1 VLLSEYSHEQDISNY
16 KSWIE
21 ANKSLESF
29 LYPFEDYLMDFDL
42 PLCRYTVPD
51 WESCFQKMNVATNNI
66 SPVKRRIKQFL
77 LGNNYPENVVH
88 NLENAKQCG
97 GTNYFLNVEQ
107 VRNAFNDY
115 RKSKIGT
122 SILTLYGYDVLTPVE
137 LGVYLIWMGFNP
149 SEIIQIKRSDINISK
164 GIVLFNDKTAKIPEV
179 VKEYFEKYYDA
190 SGYWWENG
198 RSDHLQ
204 WVEYNRE
211 GNVFLCQRR
220 GSYKEES
227 LIRLINNA
235 GFSIAHLWRSGKL
248 YNAWGRVNVLGS
260 KALDWNNYESI
271 GLFFDFGSS
280 YAVTTLLQALTL
292 KYDWERYCLQ
302 QEDFLNNGNVNG
314 GRKLRKTKK

>member
-1 VLLSEYSHEQDISNY
+1 
-16 KSWIE
+16 
-21 ANKSLESF
+21 
-29 LYPFEDYLMDFDL
+29 M
-42 PLCRYTVPD
+42 
-51 WESCFQKMNVATNNI
+51 
-66 SPVKRRIKQFL
+66 
-77 LGNNYPENVVH
+77 
-88 NLENAKQCG
+88 
-97 GTNYFLNVEQ
+97 
-107 VRNAFNDY
+107 
-115 RKSKIGT
+115 
-122 SILTLYGYDVLTPVE
+122 
-137 LGVYLIWMGFNP
+137 
-149 SEIIQIKRSDINISK
+149 
-164 GIVLFNDKTAKIPEV
+164 

-248 YNAWGRVNVLGS
+248 YNAWERFNVLGS

>member
-1 VLLSEYSHEQDISNY
+1 MLLSEYSHEQDISNY

-115 RKSKIGT
+115 RKSK
-122 SILTLYGYDVLTPVE
+122 
-137 LGVYLIWMGFNP
+137 
-149 SEIIQIKRSDINISK
+149 
-164 GIVLFNDKTAKIPEV
+164 
-179 VKEYFEKYYDA
+179 
-190 SGYWWENG
+190 
-198 RSDHLQ
+198 
-204 WVEYNRE
+204 
-211 GNVFLCQRR
+211 
-220 GSYKEES
+220 
-227 LIRLINNA
+227 
-235 GFSIAHLWRSGKL
+235 
-248 YNAWGRVNVLGS
+248 
-260 KALDWNNYESI
+260 
-271 GLFFDFGSS
+271 
-280 YAVTTLLQALTL
+280 
-292 KYDWERYCLQ
+292 
-302 QEDFLNNGNVNG
+302 
-314 GRKLRKTKK
+314 